1 MINLL
6 CALDS
11 GKRTRNAH
19 DNLILKLT
27 VYANGIFPVFRA
39 RRIGAKVGI
48 GVSPYSLRAAAM
60 VTMKGLPSPASA

>member
-11 GKRTRNAH
+11 GKRASNAH

-27 VYANGIFPVFRA
+27 GCPNGHISV
-39 RRIGAKVGI
+39 
-48 GVSPYSLRAAAM
+48 LRAPY
-60 VTMKGLPSPASA
+60 TGLDMTRFARQQIFTQMPPL